1 MRMIIVPNVLRDTI
15 NTKLDAAFKKVPDAE
30 KDRDILYHQLLDYFD
45 EYGKLPDFELQK
57 KAV

>member
-1 MRMIIVPNVLRDTI
+1 MRMIIEPNALKDAI
-15 NTKLDAAFKKVPDAE
+15 HAKLDAAFKKVPDAE

-45 EYGKLPDFELQK
+45 EYGILPDFELQN